1 MIIRYNVFIIIRN
14 KNPIMIQTDI
24 FTVNRKSEHIIDIE
38 NNSDLITKLLKLKPI
53 EKNDYTIYIHNG
65 LYLIVHDKTK
75 DKECFKIQNIK
86 TSINDNLLFMTS
98 KITKLEIDS
107 FPIINKYDDII
118 KRTVT
123 LYQNNI
129 SLIKDT
135 NYNDKIKEIYYLR
148 IKNDT
153 EISIQLTNNF
163 LDAK

>member
-1 MIIRYNVFIIIRN
+1 MMTWPY
-14 KNPIMIQTDI
+14 M
-24 FTVNRKSEHIIDIE
+24 VNSAACVE
-38 NNSDLITKLLKLKPI
+38 NSK
-53 EKNDYTIYIHNG
+53 EKVRVKY
-65 LYLIVHDKTK
+65 

-118 KRTVT
+118 MRTVT
-123 LYQNNI
+123 LYHNNI